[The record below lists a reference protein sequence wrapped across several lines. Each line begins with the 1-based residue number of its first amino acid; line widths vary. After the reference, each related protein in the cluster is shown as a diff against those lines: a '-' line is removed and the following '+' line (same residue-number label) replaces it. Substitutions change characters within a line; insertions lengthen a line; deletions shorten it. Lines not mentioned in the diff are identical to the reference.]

1 MRLHDPTTD
10 VSLFPGL
17 FSYTISIQ
25 LSSTILFHML
35 DEMLNAEI
43 DYSGLIFL
51 VHHVSSYDL
60 AVKLE
65 VAKRL
70 LQCTFT
76 KQNSPQAIAKQPGWQ
91 ESIAR
96 LLIRRPIENVKP
108 DEEKR
113 KSFGINLDVL
123 LEDENKFDNQGD
135 LINFCEQQMEI
146 ENTEHNDG
154 GLILNEIHASV
165 SEAATVLESEFK
177 ELAESVSG
185 VVVENVSSVFS
196 VIRQTTHDLQDTFE
210 SLTLGSSTE
219 NIDTTSLKERADS
232 ISSDSSSQSPHGANK
247 KGDSIESNL
256 EFSSEADVDSEEQ
269 LVYLVSNILFTVFW
283 RGVPNDH
290 PECWK
295 ERGQVLGCINLLAL
309 NNELM
314 TSHLSLRLRILE
326 MAVQAS
332 LFDLAEHGNQTLIN
346 QEVFFDIHSNEN
358 LKQN

>member
-1 MRLHDPTTD
+1 
-10 VSLFPGL
+10 
-17 FSYTISIQ
+17 
-25 LSSTILFHML
+25 ML
-35 DEMLNAEI
+35 DEMLNTEV
-43 DYSGLIFL
+43 DYCGLIFL
-51 VHHVSSYDL
+51 VHHVSSCDL
-60 AVKLE
+60 PVKLE

-135 LINFCEQQMEI
+135 LINFCEQQMEMVHP
-146 ENTEHNDG
+146 EHSDG
-154 GLILNEIHASV
+154 GLIYNEIHASV
-165 SEAATVLESEFK
+165 SEAANVLESEFK

-196 VIRQTTHDLQDTFE
+196 VIRQTTHDLQDTF
-210 SLTLGSSTE
+210 LTLGSSTE
-219 NIDTTSLKERADS
+219 NIHSSSLKERNDS
-232 ISSDSSSQSPHGANK
+232 ISSDSSSQSPKSASK
-247 KGDSIESNL
+247 KGDSIGSNL

-295 ERGQVLGCINLLAL
+295 ERGEVLGCINLLAL

-314 TSHLSLRLRILE
+314 ASHLSLRLRILE

-346 QEVFFDIHSNEN
+346 QEVRGNCIRFFLIFI
-358 LKQN
+358 L

>member
-1 MRLHDPTTD
+1 MRLHDAVTD
-10 VSLFPGL
+10 ASLFPGL
-17 FSYTISIQ
+17 FSYTIPMQ

-35 DEMLNAEI
+35 DEMLNTEV
-43 DYSGLIFL
+43 DYCGLIFL
-51 VHHVSSYDL
+51 VHHVSSCDL
-60 AVKLE
+60 PVKLE

-76 KQNSPQAIAKQPGWQ
+76 KQNSPQSIAKQPGWQ

-146 ENTEHNDG
+146 DHPEQSES

-165 SEAATVLESEFK
+165 SEAANALESEFK

-219 NIDTTSLKERADS
+219 NIDTSSLKERNDS
-232 ISSDSSSQSPHGANK
+232 ISSDSSSQSARGVAK

-283 RGVPNDH
+283 RGVANDH

-314 TSHLSLRLRILE
+314 ASHLSLRLRILE

-346 QEVFFDIHSNEN
+346 QEVRFAIRTII
-358 LKQN
+358 K